1 MTPDELRA
9 LADAATSGPWEVDAH
24 DDGLDVRGPEHAA
37 ATIWIH
43 LAGPMTMGDDAVPE
57 VKARALA
64 DARLVALAPDLARL
78 CAELGETL
86 GEILRQADLFEMSRN
101 DAEAGLLDIE
111 VVPTM
116 AETATAALAKLA
128 ELEAR

>member
-9 LADAATSGPWEVDAH
+9 LADAATPGPWEYFA
-24 DDGLDVRGPEHAA
+24 GMPP
-37 ATIWIH
+37 WIER
-43 LAGPMTMGDDAVPE
+43 E
-57 VKARALA
+57 VGVTGSVYAEGGHSPIAWKPTFA
-64 DARLVALAPDLARL
+64 DARLIALAPDLARL